1 MLGIARELS
10 RWCATGTGFAVATV
24 VGADGSVPRR
34 PGAALAVDA
43 HGTAVGSVSGGC
55 VEAAVYEL
63 CRRALDSDETLLEH
77 FAYDEDDPF
86 AAHLPCGGATDVL
99 VTPVRGGSPD
109 AATLSAALTA
119 AVGGEAVAVV
129 RAVDGRGEAS
139 ALTAAVGGEAVA
151 VVRAVDGRDAAR
163 GRLLLVRAD
172 GSQRG
177 TLGGGT
183 ELDRAAAAQARAM
196 LAAGRTRTVR
206 VAAGGSPCGSALTVL
221 IETTAPPPRLLVFG
235 ANDFAAALVDV
246 GAFLGFHVTVCDA
259 RAVFTTPARFPRAD
273 EVVVAW
279 PHRYLESQR
288 LDARSVLCVLTH
300 DAKFDVPLLQ
310 RALRL
315 PVAYVGAMGSRRT
328 HHERLRRLRAAGLT
342 EAELARLR
350 SPVGLDLGA
359 CTPQETALSI
369 AAEIIAERHGGTG
382 LPLTGTSA
390 PLHRDPAGG
399 GREGLVGVDRVA
411 R

>member
-10 RWCATGTGFAVATV
+10 RWCAQETGFAVATV

-34 PGAALAVDA
+34 PGAALAVDS
-43 HGTAVGSVSGGC
+43 HGTAVGSISGGC

-63 CRRALDSDETLLEH
+63 CRQALDSGEPLLEH
-77 FAYDEDDPF
+77 FAYDESDPF
-86 AAHLPCGGATDVL
+86 AAHLPCGGTIDVL
-99 VTPVRGGSPD
+99 VTPVRSGSPD
-109 AATLSAALTA
+109 AAMLSAALTA
-119 AVGGEAVAVV
+119 AAGGEAVAVV
-129 RAVDGRGEAS
+129 RAVDGP
-139 ALTAAVGGEAVA
+139 
-151 VVRAVDGRDAAR
+151 AVDSPYAPR

-172 GSQRG
+172 GSSHG
-177 TLGGGT
+177 TLGGGA
-183 ELDRAAAAQARAM
+183 ELDRAAAAQARSM
-196 LAAGRTRTVR
+196 LAAGRTSTVR
-206 VAAGGSPCGSALTVL
+206 VAPDGSPCESALTVL

-279 PHRYLESQR
+279 PHRYLETQR
-288 LDARSVLCVLTH
+288 LDARTVLCVLTH

-315 PVAYVGAMGSRRT
+315 PIAYVGAMGSRRT

-342 EAELARLR
+342 EAELARLH

-369 AAEIIAERHGGTG
+369 AAEIIVERHGGTG
-382 LPLTGTSA
+382 LPLTGTTE
-390 PLHRDPAGG
+390 PLHRDPAHG
-399 GREGLVGVDRVA
+399 GRPRVTA
-411 R
+411 G